1 MFKSVCAEYEIRK
14 WHEPTCSG
22 SKYLNVK
29 HQVSKIRNTTHYSK
43 CTELNE
49 EEEKMV
55 GMGNIWTVHAWV
67 CFFRPRHS
75 LPKMQFQH
83 HWTESM
89 PAKLKRKDKN
99 HISKVHVVCSTKK
112 DPIQTWKPA
121 AFSNVAIL
129 CTKPKAE
136 NTWKMFQ
143 FIINISNVYKKRNK
157 TTTETLPDENI
168 MGQQKNSKQMSYKCR
183 MTPVH
188 ICVTLER
195 SMTYMIIIPNCF
207 QQKNLNKRHHHLW
220 FNWFQ

>member
-29 HQVSKIRNTTHYSK
+29 HQVSKIRNTIPNV
-43 CTELNE
+43 LNS
-49 EEEKMV
+49 V
-55 GMGNIWTVHAWV
+55 GMGNTWTVHAWV
-67 CFFRPRHS
+67 YFFHPRHS
-75 LPKMQFQH
+75 LPKMQSQH

-99 HISKVHVVCSTKK
+99 DISKVHGVCSTKK

-143 FIINISNVYKKRNK
+143 FIINISYGYKKRNK
-157 TTTETLPDENI
+157 TTTKTLPDKNI